1 VSTTEIEALMLL
13 LLDDDAK
20 IRDAVARR
28 FEDLGHDGLE
38 ALRGAR
44 DAEDARIRLRA
55 RLMLWRLDSERVAR
69 ALEEHLGGKADL
81 ERASVLLARVERP
94 DLDELLLRVELDRL
108 GEGVREAIR
117 GCRSAAERARTL
129 GSVLHD
135 REGFSGDVEIF
146 DDPRNTYLNDVLD
159 RRIGIPIS
167 LSLVYILVGRRAG
180 LPVRGVGMPL
190 HFLVALEDEQGQ
202 RLLVDPYGGGRLMS
216 RESCRTMLAGY
227 HHAFREDYL
236 RPVQDRHMLR
246 RMIANLIRVYDGRK
260 DKLRLGRLYRFV
272 NLLQDR
278 RPDVSHE

>member
-1 VSTTEIEALMLL
+1 MSTTEIEALILL

-28 FEDLGHDGLE
+28 LEDLGPDGLE

-55 RLMLWRLDSERVAR
+55 RHMLWRLDSERMAR
-69 ALEEHLGGKADL
+69 LLEEHLGGDSDL
-81 ERASVLLARVERP
+81 EESAILLARVERP
-94 DLDELLLRVELDRL
+94 DLDEVPLRAELDRL
-108 GEGVREAIR
+108 GETVKEAIR
-117 GCRSAAERARTL
+117 GCRTAAQRARTL

-135 REGFSGDVEIF
+135 REGFSGDVVVF
-146 DDPRNTYLNDVLD
+146 DDPRNTYLDEVLE

-180 LPVRGVGMPL
+180 LPARGVGMPL
-190 HFLVALEDEQGQ
+190 HFLVALEDAKGQ

-227 HHAFREDYL
+227 HHSFREDYL

-246 RMIANLIRVYDGRK
+246 RMIANLIRVYHGRN
-260 DKLRLGRLYRFV
+260 DELRLGRLYRFV

-278 RPDVSHE
+278 RPDAPSE